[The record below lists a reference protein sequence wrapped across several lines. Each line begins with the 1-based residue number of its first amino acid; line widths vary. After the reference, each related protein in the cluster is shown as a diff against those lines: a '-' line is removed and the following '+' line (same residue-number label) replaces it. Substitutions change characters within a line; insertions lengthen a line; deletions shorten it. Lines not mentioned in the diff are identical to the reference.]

1 MRRVLGLSVA
11 LICFSVNS
19 AFSDLKVD
27 GPTWRLV
34 PKFDPPTLS
43 KTLGDQVG
51 RLIRVQ
57 FTFRGK
63 DTYHM
68 KPNWYAGSLW
78 QRDATAREGFSNI
91 RVVVAKKDL
100 PAFSSITSNSRS
112 AVPLTVYGRVERDAD
127 SNFYFVRILGR
138 KATLDAAGNATVTW

>member
-11 LICFSVNS
+11 ITCLSVHA

>member
-112 AVPLTVYGRVERDAD
+112 SVPLTVYGRVERDAD